1 MAGKTY
7 VYSFQNL
14 QATVNNLPVEGF
26 WEGDDA
32 ITIAP
37 NSDNATPL
45 VGVDGDATVS
55 YSTDDSVRVT
65 LRLKA
70 DSPANALLANYYRR
84 ARAGGFGSGFPV
96 SIRNTGN
103 GEGGSGAEAHVIQ
116 APEQSFG
123 LNATVRVWV
132 LFVNGWAFNPIS
144 YQAP

>member
-1 MAGKTY
+1 MAKTY

-32 ITIAP
+32 ISITP

-55 YSTDDSVRVT
+55 YSTDDSVRIT
-65 LRLKA
+65 MRLKA
-70 DSPANALLANYYRR
+70 DSPVNALLENYYRR
-84 ARAGGFGSGFPV
+84 ARAGGFGGGFPV
-96 SIRNTGN
+96 SVRNTGN
-103 GEGGSGAEAHVIQ
+103 GEGGSGAEAHIIQ
-116 APEQSFG
+116 APERQFG
-123 LNATVRVWV
+123 ANATVRAWT
-132 LFVNGWAFNPIS
+132 LFVNAWTWNAIS